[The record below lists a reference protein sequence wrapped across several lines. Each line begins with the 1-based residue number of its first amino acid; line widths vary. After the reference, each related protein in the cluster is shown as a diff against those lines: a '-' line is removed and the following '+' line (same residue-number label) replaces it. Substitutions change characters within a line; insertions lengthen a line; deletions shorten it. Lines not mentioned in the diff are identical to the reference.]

1 MCFDLFSF
9 PHYLSFC
16 FIPHAYRLPPPPPPS
31 SVLHSLAS
39 LLSHLPILSYISTRV
54 VFYTSFRYIVV
65 VSTDYDNTQQ
75 QPVALETAQKI
86 EETAKLQVNA
96 SSQSTSSAT
105 MGTVWLASTFGSNS
119 PGDVVDRIARHLGRH
134 KVQRQNA
141 VFLIDEVMD
150 DKFRAVAKKLRI
162 KYPDS
167 FIWTAGPWPS
177 EKPSQ
182 FMVGTCRFLTDKLTT
197 RTINKTGPICMT
209 SR

>member
-16 FIPHAYRLPPPPPPS
+16 FIPHAYRLHPTPPSS

-65 VSTDYDNTQQ
+65 VSTDYDNTQE
-75 QPVALETAQKI
+75 QPVALETVQKI
-86 EETAKLQVNA
+86 EETAKLPVNA

-119 PGDVVDRIARHLGRH
+119 PGDVVNIIDEHLGSQ
-134 KVQRQNA
+134 KVQQQNA

-150 DKFRAVAKKLRI
+150 DKFRAVARKLRI

-182 FMVGTCRFLTDKLTT
+182 FEVGTCRFLTDKLTT